1 MTFLHLRRDLKA
13 TYKAYVSWIQ
23 ILKCQVVKMIE
34 SDLICLIY
42 LLKMVDSLP
51 KSNIRSIF
59 RPLTAY
65 CAKSALKKNL
75 ST

>member
-1 MTFLHLRRDLKA
+1 MVILIKFFYNIGR
-13 TYKAYVSWIQ
+13 Q

>member
-1 MTFLHLRRDLKA
+1 M
-13 TYKAYVSWIQ
+13 
-23 ILKCQVVKMIE
+23 VKMIE